1 MNDLPFLWATGIEDT
16 FIPQARP
23 GLRALDEYELT
34 QHYKY
39 WKRDFDLVAETG
51 VKAVR
56 WGIPW
61 YRVQPAP
68 DKWEWQWTDKALDY
82 LVNVKGITPILDLM
96 HYGTPLWL
104 ENSFINASY
113 PQRVAEYVCEVVQR
127 YKPLVRYY
135 TPLNEPMVNA
145 DRCGSKAEW
154 PPYLCGDDGYIKLT
168 LALAKGIVLTT
179 QAIKAEQPD
188 AITVQVEALS
198 HTFTKE
204 SALQEQADNNNARQY
219 LCFDLTTGGVSDD
232 YTLIQYLRKHG
243 ATDSEFD
250 WFRKNAVTFDFFGV
264 NFYPWSY
271 SELRKSSNGSIKNI
285 TGNTA
290 GAEIAVVLREAYKRY
305 HMPIIVTET
314 SANADV
320 AGRAKW
326 MDETLD
332 TVRALRVEGIP
343 VVGYTWFPLFTMVD
357 WAYRKG
363 RRPLKDYLIHLGLY
377 DAAFDSKDIL
387 HCYKT
392 PLVKR
397 YQEHIA
403 NPMPPILRYDSYP
416 PDVLSGGQV
425 STL

>member
-1 MNDLPFLWATGIEDT
+1 MNDTPFLWATGIEDT
-16 FIPQARP
+16 FIPQTRS

-34 QHYKY
+34 QHYKL

-51 VKAVR
+51 VKFLR

-68 DKWEWQWTDKALDY
+68 NQWDWAWTDQALDY

-113 PQRVAEYVCEVVQR
+113 PQRVAEFAGKVVAR
-127 YKPLVRYY
+127 YKSLIRCY

-145 DRCGSKAEW
+145 EFCGDKAEW
-154 PPYLCGDDGYIKLT
+154 PPYLSGDDGYVKLT

-188 AITVQVEALS
+188 SVTVQVEALWY
-198 HTFTKE
+198 TFTKD
-204 SALQEQADNNNARQY
+204 SSLQDHVQHNNARQY
-219 LCFDLTTGGVSDD
+219 LCFDLTTGRVSDD
-232 YTLIQYLRKHG
+232 YGLANFLCSHG
-243 ATDSEFD
+243 MNGADME
-250 WFRKNAVTFDFFGV
+250 WFRRNAVTFDFFGA

-271 SELRKSSNGSIKNI
+271 GELRRTPNGSVRYI
-285 TGNTA
+285 TGDTS
-290 GAEIAVVLREAYKRY
+290 GDKIAVVIHQAYNHSR
-305 HMPIIVTET
+305 MPIMVTET
-314 SANADV
+314 SARSDIQ
-320 AGRAKW
+320 GRARW

-332 TVRALRVEGIP
+332 TVRLLRVDGIP

-357 WAYRKG
+357 WAYRTG
-363 RRPLKDYLIHLGLY
+363 RRSLKDYLLHLGLY
-377 DAAFDSKDIL
+377 DSVFDTKGVL
-387 HCYKT
+387 RRHKT

-397 YQEHIA
+397 YQAHMA
-403 NPMPPILRYDSYP
+403 QPMPPI
-416 PDVLSGGQV
+416 
-425 STL
+425 STQSV

>member
-1 MNDLPFLWATGIEDT
+1 MNDISFLWATGIEDT

-23 GLRALDEYELT
+23 GLRPLDEYELT

-61 YRVQPAP
+61 YRAQPAP
-68 DKWEWQWTDKALDY
+68 DKWDWKWTDKALDY

-113 PQRVAEYVCEVVQR
+113 PQRVAEYACEIVKR
-127 YKPLVRYY
+127 YKTLVRYY

-145 DRCGSKAEW
+145 DMCGNKAEW
-154 PPYLCGDDGYIKLT
+154 PPYLCGDDGYVKLT

-179 QAIKAEQPD
+179 QAVKAEQPD
-188 AITVQVEALS
+188 AVTVQVEALWY
-198 HTFTKE
+198 TFTQDDMLSKR
-204 SALQEQADNNNARQY
+204 ATHHNARQF
-219 LCFDLTTGGVSDD
+219 LCFDLTTGRVNND
-232 YTLIQYLRKHG
+232 YPLMDYLRKHG
-243 ATDSEFD
+243 TTDSELD
-250 WFRKNAVTFDFFGV
+250 WFRAHAVNLDFFGV

-271 SELRKSSNGSIKNI
+271 GELKQKPDGSTKYV
-285 TGNTA
+285 TGKTS
-290 GAEIAVVLREAYKRY
+290 GDKIAIVIREAYQRY

-314 SANADV
+314 SANTDI
-320 AGRAKW
+320 AGRAEW
-326 MDETLD
+326 MDQTLD
-332 TVRALRVEGIP
+332 TVRALRGEGIP

-357 WAYRKG
+357 WAYRRG
-363 RRPLKDYLIHLGLY
+363 RHPLKDYLIHLGLY
-377 DAAFDSKDIL
+377 DSAFDSKNTFR
-387 HCYKT
+387 HNKT

-403 NPMPPILRYDSYP
+403 NPMPLISNL
-416 PDVLSGGQV
+416 
-425 STL
+425 